1 MNNNE
6 IPGDSW
12 RRKHD
17 NVKLHGMNEAL
28 LSGIHVDCEVFGL
41 FSTLLPANLMQEG
54 GELQWGRARQ
64 GVIPDFKQMSNT
76 PEGPVS
82 SLAELKVL
90 NCGETRYPHGQA
102 GKATDRRAALIG
114 GEYERKLRKYDVKYH
129 GAAPRVRNQPE
140 PPPGPLVQR
149 FRSYPLKTLVAGAF
163 GDVSA
168 DFHQLVRDLA
178 EKRAESVARSKG
190 KAGGATPGDLGLVT
204 GAIRRALSVTIVR
217 SQALCLLERI
227 SMIQPGA
234 RSASERRNVTLRLE
248 ETRRRQAES
257 YRLAQCNR
265 GTSRLGRA
273 FI

>member
-1 MNNNE
+1 M
-6 IPGDSW
+6 
-12 RRKHD
+12 K
-17 NVKLHGMNEAL
+17 
-28 LSGIHVDCEVFGL
+28 
-41 FSTLLPANLMQEG
+41 TLL
-54 GELQWGRARQ
+54 
-64 GVIPDFKQMSNT
+64 
-76 PEGPVS
+76 
-82 SLAELKVL
+82 
-90 NCGETRYPHGQA
+90 
-102 GKATDRRAALIG
+102 
-114 GEYERKLRKYDVKYH
+114 
-129 GAAPRVRNQPE
+129 
-140 PPPGPLVQR
+140 
-149 FRSYPLKTLVAGAF
+149 AGAF
-163 GDVSA
+163 GDVSS
-168 DFHQLVRDLA
+168 DFHGLVRDLA
-178 EKRAESVARSKG
+178 EKRAESVARAKG